1 MFSGNILM
9 VRAFEFQC
17 FSLFSV
23 KSLLICLLSWFRLS
37 AMAENSPVESGFK
50 GMTCSTPVNPFKL
63 GKPFT
68 SVWFVCWPVTKNGP
82 FKSQISMPKPVCFAI
97 IDPSVNIGS
106 ASHPFQEISIMSQG
120 AVDTTLPKALQKLLE
135 GSTDYLTDVRLR
147 DCRSYWSIINMCCP
161 FQKGT

>member
-9 VRAFEFQC
+9 VSAFEFQC

-23 KSLLICLLSWFRLS
+23 KSLLICLLLWFRLS
-37 AMAENSPVESGFK
+37 EMAENSPVESGFK
-50 GMTCSTPVNPFKL
+50 GMTCWTPVNPFKL

-68 SVWFVCWPVTKNGP
+68 SVWFVCWPVTKNGHS
-82 FKSQISMPKPVCFAI
+82 KSQISMPKPICF
-97 IDPSVNIGS
+97 SRSIGKYWQCKS
-106 ASHPFQEISIMSQG
+106 SISRNQHMSRG

-135 GSTDYLTDVRLR
+135 GSTDYLTNVRLR
-147 DCRSYWSIINMCCP
+147 DCRSCWSIINMCCP

>member
-9 VRAFEFQC
+9 VSTFEFQC

-23 KSLLICLLSWFRLS
+23 KSLLICLPSWFRLS

-50 GMTCSTPVNPFKL
+50 GMTCSTPVNPFKQ

-68 SVWFVCWPVTKNGP
+68 SVWFLCWPVTKNGP
-82 FKSQISMPKPVCFAI
+82 SKSQISMPKPVCFAR

-106 ASHPFQEISIMSQG
+106 ASHPFQEISICHKEQL
-120 AVDTTLPKALQKLLE
+120 TLPKGLQKLLE
-135 GSTDYLTDVRLR
+135 GSADYLTDVRLR

-161 FQKGT
+161 YQKGT